1 MFGPFGVPIAVAAVA
16 AMFGAFAAAKIKAFQ
31 AINDG
36 VKYKEGGEIGFGGSH
51 EAGGSKFYA
60 EDGSGFEAEKGE
72 YITKKSSY
80 RKYRKF
86 VEAFNKDDFSG
97 LSFNDFEAV
106 GLFEKLG
113 VSLQNENIYDAINE
127 VNANRTILHEFAF
140 AGSDTH
146 FSKMSDNLEYLAKS
160 ERGKSETWEDANYY
174 YVKKGTRIIKTPKK

>member
-1 MFGPFGVPIAVAAVA
+1 M
-16 AMFGAFAAAKIKAFQ
+16 
-31 AINDG
+31 
-36 VKYKEGGEIGFGGSH
+36 
-51 EAGGSKFYA
+51 
-60 EDGSGFEAEKGE
+60 
-72 YITKKSSY
+72 
-80 RKYRKF
+80 
-86 VEAFNKDDFSG
+86 
-97 LSFNDFEAV
+97 SFNDFEAV